1 MPPTK
6 STKQVKTV
14 KTAKPVKP
22 AKPSIKT
29 EDLGL
34 PPIPKELAKN
44 LTKFRRVT
52 KRSLMNDY
60 FNALTP
66 LGRRLARTKYFED
79 MLNDSDYSTYSSK
92 PTDAI
97 KKMDLRNLDYLLCL
111 HAPKKP
117 RPPRPP
123 EGYYKNRSQISKP
136 GYQTQTQTSAD
147 GNTVTNTTFTTA
159 NLSDLFNT
167 SNPFDIF
174 SKFPQF
180 NQQGQGQLQNGGT
193 GKMGEPI
200 VETNVTSTK
209 DANGNVTTV
218 TNTTRTANYN
228 ISLLPFVPIK
238 LKTKPGEKPR
248 YYAHKLVDENP
259 DEINIYYYYIR
270 DYKYLICEKS
280 KFPFYGMTQAEKE
293 TLYNTIIDSAS
304 LGIDQMIAN
313 DTYEYTEEDDIMI
326 EELKVG
332 ELIQFSSYY

>member
-1 MPPTK
+1 MK
-6 STKQVKTV
+6 SNKTN
-14 KTAKPVKP
+14 KSIKKVKP
-22 AKPSIKT
+22 

-34 PPIPKELAKN
+34 PSMTMDLVKN
-44 LTKFRRVT
+44 LTKYRKVT
-52 KRSLMNDY
+52 KRLLMNDY
-60 FNALTP
+60 FNSLTP
-66 LGRRLARTKYFED
+66 LGRRLARTKYFEE
-79 MLNDSDYSTYSSK
+79 MLNDSDYSTK
-92 PTDAI
+92 PTEAI
-97 KKMDLRNLDYLLCL
+97 KKLDLRNLDYLICL

-117 RPPRPP
+117 RPQRPP
-123 EGYYKNRSQISKP
+123 EGYYQNKSQVPNNSQTITSK
-136 GYQTQTQTSAD
+136 D
-147 GNTVTNTTFTTA
+147 GNTVTNTTFSTA

-167 SNPFDIF
+167 SNPFDVF

-180 NQQGQGQLQNGGT
+180 NQGKGQGKIQKKQT

-200 VETNVTSTK
+200 IETNVTTAK

-238 LKTKPGEKPR
+238 LKTNPGEKNR

-259 DEINIYYYYIR
+259 DEINIYYYFIR

-304 LGIDQMIAN
+304 LGIDQMILN
-313 DTYEYTEEDDIMI
+313 DRYEYTEEDDIMI
-326 EELKVG
+326 EELKTAQ
-332 ELIQFSSYY
+332 LIQFSSY

>member
-1 MPPTK
+1 MVTNK
-6 STKQVKTV
+6 KTTKQDKSI
-14 KTAKPVKP
+14 K
-22 AKPSIKT
+22 SNIKT

-34 PPIPKELAKN
+34 PAIPKELAKN
-44 LTKFRRVT
+44 LTKYRKVT

-66 LGRRLARTKYFED
+66 LGRRLARTKYFEE

-97 KKMDLRNLDYLLCL
+97 KKLDLRNLDYLLCL

-136 GYQTQTQTSAD
+136 GYQTQSKTSPD
-147 GNTVTNTTFTTA
+147 GTVTNTTFTTG
-159 NLSDLFNT
+159 NLSDIFNT

-180 NQQGQGQLQNGGT
+180 NQNGQNNQIAQT
-193 GKMGEPI
+193 AKMGEPI
-200 VETNVTSTK
+200 IETNVTSSK
-209 DANGNVTTV
+209 DENGNVTTV

-228 ISLLPFVPIK
+228 ISLLPFIPIK

-280 KFPFYGMTQAEKE
+280 KFPFYGMTQTEKE

-313 DTYEYTEEDDIMI
+313 DTHEYTEEDDIMI

-332 ELIQFSSYY
+332 ELIQFSSRY

>member
-1 MPPTK
+1 MPRIKSVKPIKQSKQVVK
-6 STKQVKTV
+6 ST
-14 KTAKPVKP
+14 
-22 AKPSIKT
+22 IKT

-34 PPIPKELAKN
+34 PLIPKELAKN
-44 LTKFRRVT
+44 LTKYRRIT
-52 KRSLMNDY
+52 KRLLMNDY

-66 LGRRLARTKYFED
+66 LNRRLERTKYFEE

-97 KKMDLRNLDYLLCL
+97 KNMDLRNLDYLLCL

-123 EGYYKNRSQISKP
+123 EGYYKNKSQISKP
-136 GYQTQTQTSAD
+136 SYQTQTSID
-147 GNTVTNTTFTTA
+147 GNTVTNTTFSTA

-180 NQQGQGQLQNGGT
+180 NQQGQGQGQLQNGQVS
-193 GKMGEPI
+193 KMGEPI
-200 VETNVTSTK
+200 VETNVVSTK

-280 KFPFYGMTQAEKE
+280 KFPFYEMTREEKE

-313 DTYEYTEEDDIMI
+313 DTYEYTEDDDIMI

>member
-1 MPPTK
+1 
-6 STKQVKTV
+6 
-14 KTAKPVKP
+14 
-22 AKPSIKT
+22 
-29 EDLGL
+29 
-34 PPIPKELAKN
+34 
-44 LTKFRRVT
+44 
-52 KRSLMNDY
+52 MNDY

-97 KKMDLRNLDYLLCL
+97 KKLDLRNLDYLLCL

-123 EGYYKNRSQISKP
+123 EGYYRNKSQVP
-136 GYQTQTQTSAD
+136 GYQNQTQTSPD
-147 GNTVTNTTFTTA
+147 GTITNTTFSTA
-159 NLSDLFNT
+159 NLSDLFGGS

-180 NQQGQGQLQNGGT
+180 NSQGLGSSSGS

-200 VETNVTSTK
+200 IETNVVETK
-209 DANGNVTTV
+209 DENGNITTV

>member
-1 MPPTK
+1 MEKSKTSKTTK
-6 STKQVKTV
+6 STKQ
-14 KTAKPVKP
+14 AKSTKQTKQVKP
-22 AKPSIKT
+22 TIKT
-29 EDLGL
+29 KDLVL
-34 PPIPKELAKN
+34 PPMSKDLVKN
-44 LTKFRRVT
+44 LTKWRRVT

-66 LGRRLARTKYFED
+66 LGRRLARTKYFEE

-111 HAPKKP
+111 HAPKKQ

-123 EGYYKNRSQISKP
+123 QGYYQNKSQVPNNQSQTITSK
-136 GYQTQTQTSAD
+136 D

-180 NQQGQGQLQNGGT
+180 NGQGMNGGS
-193 GKMGEPI
+193 GKMGEPTI
-200 VETNVTSTK
+200 ETNVTETK
-209 DANGNVTTV
+209 DENGNVTTV

-238 LKTKPGEKPR
+238 LKTKPGEKVR

-280 KFPFYGMTQAEKE
+280 KFPFYGMTQTEKE

-304 LGIDQMIAN
+304 LGIDQMIMN

-326 EELKVG
+326 EELKNA
-332 ELIQFSSYY
+332 ELIQFSSY